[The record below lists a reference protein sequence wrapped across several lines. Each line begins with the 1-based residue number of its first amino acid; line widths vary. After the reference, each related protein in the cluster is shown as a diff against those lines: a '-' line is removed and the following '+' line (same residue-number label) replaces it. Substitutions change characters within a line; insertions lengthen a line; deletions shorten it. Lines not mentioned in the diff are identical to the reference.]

1 MQPGMR
7 GLGHYLGEGW
17 HTLTDLDGRLWKSL
31 WTLLRRPGALTRA
44 WWAGRRRPYLG
55 PIQLF
60 LLISVTFFLLSP
72 FDLFSTPLRFHL
84 HLDFLQHRDAARE
97 LVQQRIAPEMDA
109 ESFFEDVAVL
119 HPRGS
124 TLPVAD
130 PATPLA
136 RIQADYANLE
146 TAFDERSSVL
156 ARSLVFVMVP
166 MLALGSL
173 LLAWLLRAPTAPTL
187 HIVYATHFLAVTQA
201 VALLMGAILH
211 PIWVAKVV
219 RMLQTSPH
227 VALDLVYSVL
237 FFLLLGGYLVLAART
252 ALGLGW
258 RRALPHGLGM
268 TLILLF
274 CWNKYRALLF
284 FLTFYSLK
292 SPS

>member
-60 LLISVTFFLLSP
+60 LLLSVTFFLLSP

-109 ESFFEDVAVL
+109 EAFFEDVAVL
-119 HPRGS
+119 RPRGS

-136 RIQADYANLE
+136 RIQADYASLE

-156 ARSLVFVMVP
+156 ARSLVFVMIP

-187 HIVYATHFLAVTQA
+187 HFVYATHFLAVTQA

-211 PIWVAKVV
+211 PIWVAQVV
-219 RMLQTSPH
+219 RMLQISPH